1 MRLELVLYT
10 QDKKGMLHRL
20 DKKGSSLV
28 LHTLDK
34 NGRNLTSLVVL
45 LQDFD

>member
-1 MRLELVLYT
+1 MRLELVLHT
-10 QDKKGMLHRL
+10 KDKKGMLHRL

-34 NGRNLTSLVVL
+34 NGRNLTSLVEL
-45 LQDFD
+45 LHVFD